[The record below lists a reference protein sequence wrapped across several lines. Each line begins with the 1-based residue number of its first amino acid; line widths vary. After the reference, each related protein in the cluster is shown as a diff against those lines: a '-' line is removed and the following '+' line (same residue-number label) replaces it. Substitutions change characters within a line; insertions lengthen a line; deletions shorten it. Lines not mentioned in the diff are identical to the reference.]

1 MGNTPLFDEGVYC
14 VVDNNKLNMS
24 GIQILTGEWEGVI
37 YVYGKVEFVEGKK
50 HLNFQRNIVKVPEHH
65 DLEELLNNI
74 ELNNLMGDILV
85 ELIEEQARKENEQ
98 RDSKGTD

>member
-24 GIQILTGEWEGVI
+24 GIQLTSGIWEGLI
-37 YVYGKVEFVEGKK
+37 YTYGKVEFVEGKK
-50 HLNFQRNIVKVPEHH
+50 HLNFQRNLIKVPDNH
-65 DLEELLNNI
+65 DFEELLNNT

-98 RDSKGTD
+98 RDIEGTD